1 MVRAYTAIITGS
13 GSSGDVL
20 AAVREL
26 PSVTEAHVVAGD
38 FDVIAEIEGEG
49 VRDLQRTVT
58 AGVHDIEGVGTTRT
72 YVQLD

>member
-1 MVRAYTAIITGS
+1 MVRAYVAIITGS
-13 GSSGDVL
+13 GSAEDVI

-26 PSVTEAHVVAGD
+26 SGVTAAHVVAGD

-58 AGVHDIEGVGTTRT
+58 GGIHDIESVGTTRT